1 MLVPAAITLALMAA
15 GFVTSG
21 GLGVAALSVFSW
33 MYKYLTTSIRSW
45 IMRAW

>member
-1 MLVPAAITLALMAA
+1 VPAAITLALMAA

-45 IMRAW
+45 MCI